1 MSTSGKGPKPASR
14 FAVPLEELEQ
24 QAHVAPSDLV
34 EELGE
39 DPAPDLVPEER
50 RRLEAFLKWGTA

>member
-1 MSTSGKGPKPASR
+1 MDTPERPNPY
-14 FAVPLEELEQ
+14 AVPLRSLEED
-24 QAHVAPSDLV
+24 AHVAPEALV

-50 RRLEAFLKWGTA
+50 RRLESFLKYGTA